1 MEKHVWEKV
10 QAVWFIALA
19 TLMYY
24 FLSETLNL
32 GVFVTYRHVFAI
44 LIVISGVISFL
55 IRPDLARGAVAL
67 RGALIYSLPLLV
79 TVAVSLFIWFVDQ
92 VDVDIISRGLSGA
105 FIFTNMLSSAL
116 AAATMLYIFGE
127 KGIWYNLLALLIANF
142 LMIGTIVA
150 ENGLGPYLQELWV
163 LIYTFAGETGE
174 IIVQAE
180 IHELAFCLGAYL
192 IFMVLFP
199 KKKTLYFVFFGLGLF
214 CFLCAF
220 KRIGILAI
228 GASLCLALFLKLI
241 QWLRA
246 SSVKFWIGFVS
257 TLLFLVLFAY
267 IFVIKMDVFE
277 MLQEAGV
284 ETSGRDVIYNAV
296 DPYYEFS
303 PEFLGHGIG
312 FLTYTLSQNTSIGVS
327 AVHND
332 FLQYY
337 IDLGFF
343 GYLFWL
349 LAMTVGRVAWF
360 GRKGRVNGAIL
371 TFTLLIY
378 LVVASM
384 TDNTINY
391 PLLTC
396 VLAILMMG
404 FGFDNE
410 VREMEEKLFGSVS
423 LRNQKKKKE
432 NLL

>member
-1 MEKHVWEKV
+1 MENRVWEKI
-10 QAVWFIALA
+10 QTVWFVSL
-19 TLMYY
+19 TVLMYF

-44 LIVISGVISFL
+44 LIVASGVISFL

-67 RGALIYSLPLLV
+67 RGALVYSLPLLA
-79 TVAVSLFIWFVDQ
+79 TVAVSLFIWFMDQ

-105 FIFTNMLSSAL
+105 FIFTNMLSFAL
-116 AAATMLYIFGE
+116 AAATLLYVFGE

-150 ENGLGPYLQELWV
+150 EYGLGPYLQELWT
-163 LIYTFAGETGE
+163 LIRTFAGEAGE

-192 IFMVLFP
+192 MYMALFP
-199 KKKTLYFVFFGLGLF
+199 QKKALYFVFLGLSIF
-214 CFLCAF
+214 CFVCAF

-228 GASLCLALFLKLI
+228 GVALFLAFFLKLI
-241 QWLRA
+241 QRLRA
-246 SSVKFWIGFVS
+246 SSVKFWIGLVS
-257 TLLFLVLFAY
+257 VVLFLVLFLY
-267 IFVIKMDVFE
+267 IFAIKMGAFE
-277 MLQEAGV
+277 LLQEAGV
-284 ETSGRDVIYNAV
+284 ETSGRDVIYHTV

-312 FLTYTLSQNTSIGVS
+312 FLTYTLSQNANLGVS

-343 GYLFWL
+343 GYLIWL
-349 LAMTVGRVAWF
+349 FAMTVGRVAWF

-371 TFTLLIY
+371 TFTLLVY
-378 LVVASM
+378 LVIASM
-384 TDNTINY
+384 TDNTVNY

-404 FGFDNE
+404 CGYDNE
-410 VREMEEKLFGSVS
+410 VRQMEEKIFGSIS
-423 LRNQKKKKE
+423 PRNQKKEKE